1 VTEPTALTQ
10 VRGVV
15 LDLDGTLVD
24 TIDDVAAALT
34 GALEAVGL
42 PGVGAAEVAPA
53 MGHGSVDLVL
63 SVLRGLDPGRSEDDE
78 AIAAIHDDYRTRY
91 AARPAELSTVFA
103 DGASA
108 LPALRRAGV
117 RVGVCTNKSTDLANA
132 VLSSVG
138 LADAVEVVL
147 GRDSVPHPKPDPR
160 HLLAVLERL
169 DLAPEETVYVGD
181 NRRRRRRAGRRRH
194 LPARR
199 LGRAGR
205 SGGPS
210 PHALRRPRPGR
221 RARSRIPYR
230 HTIQGELTWH
240 R

>member
-1 VTEPTALTQ
+1 MTEPIALPR

-42 PGVGAAEVAPA
+42 PAVGAADVAPA
-53 MGHGSVDLVL
+53 MGHGSVDLVR
-63 SVLRGLDPGRSEDDE
+63 SVLRGLDPGRAEDDE
-78 AIAAIHDDYRTRY
+78 AIAAIHDDYRARY

-132 VLSSVG
+132 VLTSVG
-138 LADAVEVVL
+138 LDDAVEVVL

-160 HLLAVLERL
+160 HLLEVLDRL
-169 DLAPEETVYVGD
+169 DLAPEDTVYVGD
-181 NRRRRRRAGRRRH
+181 NPVDVAVGQGAGVT
-194 LPARR
+194 
-199 LGRAGR
+199 
-205 SGGPS
+205 
-210 PHALRRPRPGR
+210 
-221 RARSRIPYR
+221 YR
-230 HTIQGELTWH
+230 HVAWGEPVDPAVPRLARFGDLVPDADPAASPTDT
-240 R
+240 RSKEN